1 MCKNSGKIGDSEPCR
16 PVLIGCIYNFTTI
29 ILPMASPSS
38 AGIHKLKEAGELI
51 GLTCHLCLVGMV
63 CDEKDAT
70 RSGRR
75 NIHIYIYTLCVYTL
89 LYIYVIYIYVNVCY
103 IYYMCIIIALKSAA

>member
-1 MCKNSGKIGDSEPCR
+1 
-16 PVLIGCIYNFTTI
+16 
-29 ILPMASPSS
+29 MASPSS

-70 RSGRR
+70 RSGRT
-75 NIHIYIYTLCVYTL
+75 NIHIYIYIVC
-89 LYIYVIYIYVNVCY
+89 IYVNVCY
-103 IYYMCIIIALKSAA
+103 IYISYISYVYHNCLEICSIENGIVLLQI